1 MKQLGLEHVL
11 YPRRRA
17 TFAAPYL
24 SVQQAAH
31 AAHTLLSLVWTP
43 GDVGLCKKTVKS
55 RDFVT
60 SCVVREIDGDI
71 SSSQLAGIRNSD

>member
-11 YPRRRA
+11 YPRRPA

-43 GDVGLCKKTVKS
+43 GDVGLCKKTVKF
-55 RDFVT
+55 RDLEQLRG
-60 SCVVREIDGDI
+60 SGDRWRHQL
-71 SSSQLAGIRNSD
+71 SQLAGIRNSD